1 MNRITTATLAA
12 AAALS
17 LVPIAGQAK
26 PAAKKAKPAPS
37 APASAP
43 QAAAKSWLA
52 LTDAGK
58 YAESWSAASPTFQS
72 QITKDQWAAAA
83 LSARGPLGKLQKR
96 TLTSGQRASSL
107 PGVLPGDYSVLVYAA
122 DFEKRNVATETAIL
136 TRDADGKW
144 RISGYFIK

>member
-83 LSARGPLGKLQKR
+83 LPGAWATWQPPEADADE
-96 TLTSGQRASSL
+96 RAAHEQP
-107 PGVLPGDYSVLVYAA
+107 PGVSPGDYSVLVYAT
-122 DFEKRNVATETAIL
+122 DFEKRSVATETAIL
-136 TRDADGKW
+136 TRDADSKW
-144 RISGYFIK
+144 RTSGYFIK

>member
-58 YAESWSAASPTFQS
+58 YAES
-72 QITKDQWAAAA
+72 
-83 LSARGPLGKLQKR
+83 
-96 TLTSGQRASSL
+96 
-107 PGVLPGDYSVLVYAA
+107 
-122 DFEKRNVATETAIL
+122 
-136 TRDADGKW
+136 
-144 RISGYFIK
+144 

>member
-1 MNRITTATLAA
+1 MNRLTTAALAA
-12 AAALS
+12 VAAL
-17 LVPIAGQAK
+17 LLAPAAGQAK
-26 PAAKKAKPAPS
+26 PAAKKAKPVRP

-72 QITKDQWAAAA
+72 QVTKDQWAAAV

-107 PGVLPGDYSVLVYAA
+107 PGAPPGDYSVLVYTT
-122 DFEKRNVATETAIL
+122 DFEKKGTATETAIL

-144 RISGYFIK
+144 RVSGYFIK